1 MAPRQP
7 VQIEICVDSIQSA
20 LAAEKGG
27 ADRVELCQNLFEG
40 GTTPSAGLILG
51 VRRAVRLPVYPI
63 IRPRGADFCYSE
75 AEFEVMKDDVRLARE
90 WGVDGIVLGLL
101 KRDGSIDVKRTQVLM
116 EIAGPLP
123 VTFHRAFDVT
133 PDPFKALETLIQL
146 GVRRVLT
153 SGQERTVL
161 EGIDLLVELVKR
173 AGKRIIVM
181 PGGGISDRNFDK
193 IRRLSKARE
202 FHLSASGP
210 VSSSMTYRNSRVP
223 MGRELRASEFA
234 WSATDSEKVQKVVR
248 AAARSGN

>member
-1 MAPRQP
+1 MAARQP
-7 VQIEICVDSIQSA
+7 VQIEICIDSIQSA

-27 ADRVELCQNLFEG
+27 AHRVELCQNLFEG

-51 VRRAVRLPVYPI
+51 VRRAVRLPVYVI

-75 AEFEVMKDDVRLARE
+75 AEFEVMKEDVRLARE
-90 WGVDGIVLGLL
+90 WGADGLVLGLL
-101 KRDGSIDVKRTQVLM
+101 KRDGTVDIKRTQTLM
-116 EIAGPLP
+116 RLAGPLP
-123 VTFHRAFDVT
+123 ITFHRAFDVT
-133 PDPFKALETLIQL
+133 PDPFKALEALIQL

-161 EGIDLLVELVKR
+161 EGIDLIAELVRR
-173 AGKRIIVM
+173 AGQRIVIM

-193 IRRLSKARE
+193 IRKLSKARE

-210 VSSSMTYRNSRVP
+210 VASSMTYRNARVP

-234 WSATDSEKVQKVVR
+234 WSATDPEKVQKVVR
-248 AAARSGN
+248 SAT